1 MKDILMEKNLNN
13 TQTLGNKLFRLIRKT
28 LPFLAVVLI
37 IFLIALPLGKKIAEK
52 KEALAENQSREISEK
67 ALTNVITMPVE
78 PSLIREKISFP
89 GVVKPWIS
97 LQLVSEI
104 KGKIVDKRIME
115 GRRVNKGDILALID
129 AGDYQ
134 NAYNAAL
141 ASYETALATETRL
154 KALMKNNFATQ
165 SQFDDA
171 EARVKTTRAELD
183 SARLNLSRC
192 TILSPMEG
200 VVDRIYIE
208 NGTFLSPGDPVAQIL
223 QIDRL
228 KIEVGIPES
237 DVDAVRKLKYFDMT
251 IDALAGKTCTGE
263 YHYLYKTSDS
273 MARLYNLE
281 IKVDNADGQILP
293 DMFVRV
299 EVVKQQDPRGLAVPI
314 YSLVTV
320 DKKTGVF
327 VEKEGVVQFRP
338 VKTGFLDGWKTQV
351 AEGLEPGEHVVVV
364 GHRIIED
371 GEKVRVAK
379 TIRDMEE
386 ISQ

>member
-1 MKDILMEKNLNN
+1 MEKNLNN
-13 TQTLGNKLFRLIRKT
+13 TQTIGKKLFRLIRKI

-52 KEALAENQSREISEK
+52 KEALAENQSREIAEK

-104 KGKIVDKRIME
+104 KGKIIDKRIME

-129 AGDYQ
+129 SGDYQ

-237 DVDAVRKLKYFDMT
+237 DVDAVRKLKVFDMT

-327 VEKEGVVQFRP
+327 VEKEGIVHFRP

-371 GEKVRVAK
+371 GERVRVAK

>member
-1 MKDILMEKNLNN
+1 MCMETKFKDKQTAGNRIL
-13 TQTLGNKLFRLIRKT
+13 RVIRKI
-28 LPFLAVVLI
+28 LPFLVVVLI
-37 IFLIALPLGKKIAEK
+37 IFLIIIPLGKKIAEK

-67 ALTNVITMPVE
+67 PLTNVITMPVE
-78 PSLIREKISFP
+78 PSLIREKITLP

-115 GRRVNKGDILALID
+115 GQRVNKGDILAVID

-134 NAYNAAL
+134 NANNAAL

-171 EARVKTTRAELD
+171 EARVKTSRAELD
-183 SARLNLSRC
+183 STKLNLVRC

-200 VVDRIYIE
+200 VVDRIFIE
-208 NGTFLSPGDPVAQIL
+208 NGSFLSPGDPVVQIL
-223 QIDRL
+223 QIDKL

-237 DVDAVRKLKYFDMT
+237 DVDAVRKLKCFDMT

-281 IKVDNADGQILP
+281 IKVNNPDGQILP

-320 DKKTGVF
+320 DKKTGVY
-327 VEKEGVVQFRP
+327 VEKEGVVHFRP

-351 AEGLEPGEHVVVV
+351 VEGLEPGENVVVV

-371 GEKVRVAK
+371 GEKVHVAK

>member
-1 MKDILMEKNLNN
+1 METKFKDK
-13 TQTLGNKLFRLIRKT
+13 QTTGKPVFRLIRKS
-28 LPFLAVVLI
+28 LPFLAVVVI
-37 IFLIALPLGKKIAEK
+37 IFLITLPLGKKITEK
-52 KEALAENQSREISEK
+52 KDALAENQSREIAEK
-67 ALTNVITMPVE
+67 PLTNVITMVLE

-97 LQLVSEI
+97 LQVVSEI

-115 GRRVNKGDILALID
+115 GRRVNKGDILAVVD

-134 NAYNAAL
+134 NAYNSAL
-141 ASYETALATETRL
+141 ASHETALATETRL
-154 KALMKNNFATQ
+154 KALIKNNFATQ

-171 EARVKTTRAELD
+171 VARVKTSRAELD
-183 SARLNLSRC
+183 SAKLNLSRC

-200 VVDRIYIE
+200 AVDRIYIE
-208 NGTFLSPGDPVAQIL
+208 NGTFLNPGDPVAHIL
-223 QIDRL
+223 QIDKL

-237 DVDAVRKLKYFDMT
+237 DVDAVRKLKFFDMT

-263 YHYLYKTSDS
+263 FHYLYKTSDS

-281 IKVDNADGQILP
+281 IKVDNPDGQILP

-320 DKKTGVF
+320 DKKTGVY
-327 VEKEGVVQFRP
+327 VEKEGVVHFRA

-351 AEGLEPGEHVVVV
+351 AEGLEPGENVIVV

-371 GEKVRVAK
+371 GEKVHVAK